1 MRITDSMLTGQF
13 MNNYNNDLTQLS
25 TVQQQLSSGK
35 SFSKPSDDPVKY
47 SLAISYHTDADV
59 NSQYSTNVTNAISW
73 MSTST
78 SATTTLVNSMNSI
91 KSLVTQAAS
100 SQSTSTYQD
109 IATQVSQI
117 ISGMVDTAN
126 TQIGSRY
133 VFAGQNDQTQ
143 PFSQNSTTG
152 VVTYSG
158 TYDGESGNATA
169 GTISM
174 QVSPGTPDQVRDKV
188 NVDGV
193 GLFGSLGATGSATAG
208 EPQTFADLNQIVADI
223 KGGNSTTITNDLTTL
238 ATDTDQ
244 ITNTQTQLGAK
255 QSAYQSLQSTLST
268 DSTTIQTNLAN
279 NENVNVAQADV
290 DFQSATNTYQDA
302 LAVGA
307 KILPMS
313 LVTYLT

>member
-1 MRITDSMLTGQF
+1 MLSNQF
-13 MNNYNNDLTQLS
+13 MSNYNNDLTQLS

-59 NSQYSTNVTNAISW
+59 NSQYASNVTSAISW

-109 IATQVSQI
+109 IATQVKQI
-117 ISGMVDTAN
+117 VSGMVDTAN
-126 TQIGSRY
+126 TQIGGRY
-133 VFAGQNDQTQ
+133 IFAGQNDQKQ
-143 PFSQNSTTG
+143 PFSQDSTTG

-158 TYDGESGNATA
+158 TYDGQSGNATA

-174 QVSPGTPDQVRDKV
+174 QVSPGNPNQVRDKV

-193 GLFGSLGATGSATAG
+193 GVFGSLNVAG
-208 EPQTFADLNQIVADI
+208 QPQTFTDLNQIVTDI
-223 KGGNSTTITNDLTTL
+223 QNGDSTAITNDLTTL

-244 ITNTQTQLGAK
+244 ITNAQTQLGAK
-255 QSAYQSLQSTLST
+255 QSAYQSLQSTLTT
-268 DSTTIQTNLAN
+268 DSTNIQTNLSN

-290 DFQSATNTYQDA
+290 DFQSATNTFQDA

-313 LVTYLT
+313 LVNYLS